1 MSPGTEGRLEREIR
15 YELKRK
21 ERKRACLCVVVGVYS
36 VVPRP
41 PPLPLLLPLL
51 RKENS
56 ERMPG
61 TDASHWSVR
70 GQLVS
75 ALQPPTRYPF
85 SPRPVF
91 SDRIHTRRGS
101 LCCPPPST
109 RPSVPHWHS
118 AHLIQPPPLLPICDT
133 LSDSGSPSDCRL

>member
-41 PPLPLLLPLL
+41 PPLPLLLPLQ
-51 RKENS
+51 RKEKS

-70 GQLVS
+70 GQLMS
-75 ALQPPTRYPF
+75 APQPPTRYPF

-91 SDRIHTRRGS
+91 SDRIHTERFS
-101 LCCPPPST
+101 LLPPTLHTPL
-109 RPSVPHWHS
+109 RPTLALNP
-118 AHLIQPPPLLPICDT
+118 PNTPPLLPICDT

>member
-41 PPLPLLLPLL
+41 PPLPLLLPLQ
-51 RKENS
+51 RKEKS

-75 ALQPPTRYPF
+75 APQPPHPIPLLAPSRVLRSHTHTERF
-85 SPRPVF
+85 SLLPPTLHTPLRPTLAL
-91 SDRIHTRRGS
+91 S
-101 LCCPPPST
+101 PPNT
-109 RPSVPHWHS
+109 
-118 AHLIQPPPLLPICDT
+118 PPLLPICDT